1 MSVGS
6 DPIEC
11 CVRGRFLCVCV
22 TARRRGFRGGAFC
35 VGAPRN
41 FFRPVSRAFP
51 ASVSRRGGDRRG
63 LPFPAVLRISARAGS
78 SPWAFC
84 VGAPRN
90 FFRPVSRAFPASVS
104 RRGGDRRGLPFPA
117 VLRIS
122 ARAGS
127 SPWAFC
133 VGAPR
138 NFFRPV
144 SRAFPASVSR
154 RGGDR
159 RGLPLPVRCAFR
171 FAARAGSSPP
181 GLLPTTDDGRT
192 SFVPHL
198 GRGGGRR
205 AALLPLFTLRRQG
218 SLLEVFSFRQASD
231 ESADRIRQVENAL
244 HVAALSGRAAAFGGT
259 RGRRGRTVSLDT
271 GEIMSDEREGADAGK
286 RAGAR
291 SGPCP
296 QAVAA
301 DESPGVGNSAMGGK
315 VKRRRRKPPAFRKKV
330 TPIGLKPIT
339 F

>member
-1 MSVGS
+1 MGFLF
-6 DPIEC
+6 PLC
-11 CVRGRFLCVCV
+11 CAFRLVPAL
-22 TARRRGFRGGAFC
+22 RRGPFASGLRETSFDLFRAPSRHRFRGGGGI
-35 VGAPRN
+35 GAGFLFPCAAHFGSRLVPVLRRPA
-41 FFRPVSRAFP
+41 FFRPRTMA
-51 ASVSRRGGDRRG
+51 G
-63 LPFPAVLRISARAGS
+63 LRSF
-78 SPWAFC
+78 
-84 VGAPRN
+84 
-90 FFRPVSRAFPASVS
+90 
-104 RRGGDRRGLPFPA
+104 
-117 VLRIS
+117 
-122 ARAGS
+122 
-127 SPWAFC
+127 
-133 VGAPR
+133 
-138 NFFRPV
+138 
-144 SRAFPASVSR
+144 
-154 RGGDR
+154 
-159 RGLPLPVRCAFR
+159 
-171 FAARAGSSPP
+171 
-181 GLLPTTDDGRT
+181 RT
-192 SFVPHL
+192 SA
-198 GRGGGRR
+198 GGGGRR

>member
-1 MSVGS
+1 MSIGS

-11 CVRGRFLCVCV
+11 CVRGLFLCVCV
-22 TARRRGFRGGAFC
+22 TARRCGFREA
-35 VGAPRN
+35 
-41 FFRPVSRAFP
+41 
-51 ASVSRRGGDRRG
+51 
-63 LPFPAVLRISARAGS
+63 
-78 SPWAFC
+78 WAFC

-90 FFRPVSRAFPASVS
+90 FFQPVLGAFPVSVS
-104 RRGGDRRGLPFPA
+104 RREEDRRGLPFPA
-117 VLRIS
+117 ALRIS
-122 ARAGS
+122 VRGSCRLFAVGLLRRGSEKLLSTCFARLPGIGFA
-127 SPWAFC
+127 A
-133 VGAPR
+133 
-138 NFFRPV
+138 
-144 SRAFPASVSR
+144 
-154 RGGDR
+154 GGDR

>member
-22 TARRRGFRGGAFC
+22 TARRRGFRGGLLRRGSEKLLSTCFARLSGIGFAAGGGSARASFSRC
-35 VGAPRN
+35 AAHFGSCRLFAVGLLRRGSEKLLSTCFARLPGIGFAAGGGIGAGFLFPCAAHFGSRLVPVLRRPA
-41 FFRPVSRAFP
+41 FFRPRTMA
-51 ASVSRRGGDRRG
+51 G
-63 LPFPAVLRISARAGS
+63 LRSF
-78 SPWAFC
+78 
-84 VGAPRN
+84 
-90 FFRPVSRAFPASVS
+90 
-104 RRGGDRRGLPFPA
+104 
-117 VLRIS
+117 
-122 ARAGS
+122 
-127 SPWAFC
+127 
-133 VGAPR
+133 
-138 NFFRPV
+138 
-144 SRAFPASVSR
+144 
-154 RGGDR
+154 
-159 RGLPLPVRCAFR
+159 
-171 FAARAGSSPP
+171 
-181 GLLPTTDDGRT
+181 RT
-192 SFVPHL
+192 SA
-198 GRGGGRR
+198 GGGGRR

>member
-22 TARRRGFRGGAFC
+22 TARRRGFRGGLL
-35 VGAPRN
+35 
-41 FFRPVSRAFP
+41 
-51 ASVSRRGGDRRG
+51 RRGSEKLLSTCFAR
-63 LPFPAVLRISARAGS
+63 LPGIGFAA
-78 SPWAFC
+78 
-84 VGAPRN
+84 
-90 FFRPVSRAFPASVS
+90 
-104 RRGGDRRGLPFPA
+104 GGDRRGLPFPA

-181 GLLPTTDDGRT
+181 GLLPITDDGRT

-198 GRGGGRR
+198 GRGAGGTVSSLYASAAGVLAGGFLVPAGFGRKCGSHSTGRKR
-205 AALLPLFTLRRQG
+205 AACCGPFGPGRCLRRDP
-218 SLLEVFSFRQASD
+218 RPKRT
-231 ESADRIRQVENAL
+231 DR
-244 HVAALSGRAAAFGGT
+244 LSRYGRDNVGRA
-259 RGRRGRTVSLDT
+259 RGSGCRKTCRGAIRTL
-271 GEIMSDEREGADAGK
+271 
-286 RAGAR
+286 
-291 SGPCP
+291 
-296 QAVAA
+296 
-301 DESPGVGNSAMGGK
+301 
-315 VKRRRRKPPAFRKKV
+315 PASRC
-330 TPIGLKPIT
+330 GR
-339 F
+339 

>member
-1 MSVGS
+1 MSIGS

-22 TARRRGFRGGAFC
+22 TARRCGFREA
-35 VGAPRN
+35 
-41 FFRPVSRAFP
+41 
-51 ASVSRRGGDRRG
+51 
-63 LPFPAVLRISARAGS
+63 
-78 SPWAFC
+78 WAFC

-90 FFRPVSRAFPASVS
+90 FFQPVLGAFPVSVS
-104 RRGGDRRGLPFPA
+104 RREEDRRGLPFPA
-117 VLRIS
+117 ALRIS
-122 ARAGS
+122 VRGS
-127 SPWAFC
+127 CRF
-133 VGAPR
+133 
-138 NFFRPV
+138 
-144 SRAFPASVSR
+144 
-154 RGGDR
+154 
-159 RGLPLPVRCAFR
+159 
-171 FAARAGSSPP
+171 FAARPSS
-181 GLLPTTDDGRT
+181 DHGRWPD
-192 SFVPHL
+192 FVRSAP
-198 GRGGGRR
+198 RQGGGRR

>member
-1 MSVGS
+1 MSIGS

-22 TARRRGFRGGAFC
+22 TARRRGFRGAFC

-63 LPFPAVLRISARAGS
+63 LPFPAALRIS
-78 SPWAFC
+78 
-84 VGAPRN
+84 V
-90 FFRPVSRAFPASVS
+90 
-104 RRGGDRRGLPFPA
+104 
-117 VLRIS
+117 
-122 ARAGS
+122 
-127 SPWAFC
+127 
-133 VGAPR
+133 
-138 NFFRPV
+138 
-144 SRAFPASVSR
+144 
-154 RGGDR
+154 
-159 RGLPLPVRCAFR
+159 
-171 FAARAGSSPP
+171 RAGSSPP

-192 SFVPHL
+192 SLVPHL

-330 TPIGLKPIT
+330 TPIGLNPIT

>member
-1 MSVGS
+1 MLRERAFFVRMCNGSALRFSGGVG
-6 DPIEC
+6 
-11 CVRGRFLCVCV
+11 LL
-22 TARRRGFRGGAFC
+22 RRGSKKLLSTCFGRLPGIGFAAGGGSARASFSRCAAHFGSRLVPALRRGPFASGLRETSFDLFRAPSRHRFRGGGGSAR
-35 VGAPRN
+35 ASS
-41 FFRPVSRAFP
+41 SRA
-51 ASVSRRGGDRRG
+51 
-63 LPFPAVLRISARAGS
+63 LRISVRGS
-78 SPWAFC
+78 CRLFA
-84 VGAPRN
+84 VGLL
-90 FFRPVSRAFPASVS
+90 
-104 RRGGDRRGLPFPA
+104 RRGSEKLLSTCFARLPGIGFA
-117 VLRIS
+117 
-122 ARAGS
+122 A
-127 SPWAFC
+127 
-133 VGAPR
+133 
-138 NFFRPV
+138 
-144 SRAFPASVSR
+144 
-154 RGGDR
+154 GGDR

>member
-22 TARRRGFRGGAFC
+22 TARRRGFRGG
-35 VGAPRN
+35 GLL
-41 FFRPVSRAFP
+41 
-51 ASVSRRGGDRRG
+51 RRGSEK
-63 LPFPAVLRISARAGS
+63 LLSTCFARLSGIGFA
-78 SPWAFC
+78 A
-84 VGAPRN
+84 
-90 FFRPVSRAFPASVS
+90 
-104 RRGGDRRGLPFPA
+104 GGDRRGLPFPA